1 MLGESQKIFVNN
13 SSWYFRGSV
22 PVLLTPME
30 AQMEELMEESMVDL
44 MEELIDRRRFSES
57 G

>member
-22 PVLLTPME
+22 PVLLTPMV
-30 AQMEELMEESMVDL
+30 ALMEELMEESMVDL